1 MKWERADKMQQCKR
15 HFKKIGLIVRVV
27 AVLFLMMALSCS
39 SVRMTMS
46 PRSTLEEKLLVQGL
60 KKALSSIDIESLKGK
75 RVTLNIVGLT
85 KDDMPFAEE
94 YVRIWLITNGVSVV
108 QDQNESDLSL
118 RVLLDVLAVDNSE
131 TIFGTPQFTFLGVPI
146 PAIAIYQNVRNRGRT
161 ELKMVAL
168 DNKAEILV
176 EEFPL
181 GVGVAKYDRYTV
193 LFIISWTSTD
203 LDIKPDQ
210 IEK

>member
-1 MKWERADKMQQCKR
+1 MQQR
-15 HFKKIGLIVRVV
+15 ERRFKKGSGGVIVATVLSLI
-27 AVLFLMMALSCS
+27 LMMSCS
-39 SVRMTMS
+39 SIRMTMS
-46 PRSTLEEKLLVQGL
+46 PRSILEEKLLVQGL
-60 KKALSSIDIESLKGK
+60 KKALSSINLESLKGK

-94 YVRIWLITNGVSVV
+94 YVRIWLIKNGVRVIK
-108 QDQNESDLSL
+108 DPNESNLNL

-131 TIFGTPQFTFLGVPI
+131 TLLGTPQFIFLGVPI

-168 DNKAEILV
+168 DKKAEMLV

-203 LDIKPDQ
+203 LDIKPGQ